1 MIISRYLLKEVL
13 AALLAVTVVL
23 LLIFLSNQLVRYLS
37 YAAAGK
43 IAAGFVLRL
52 MGFSI
57 PYLLALLLPLGL
69 YLGII
74 LAYGRLYADSELPV
88 MQAHGLSQRRLI
100 GVTFLLALVV
110 AGVVLFLMLIVNP
123 VIAQEKNKGI
133 AGSTIMD
140 TLRPGR
146 FQVLSDGKRVVYFEK
161 ISRNRL
167 QADNLFIAEEQKPVD
182 DEANSAWIVVSAARG
197 AQEKLLPTQQNFIV
211 SREGFRYAG
220 TPGENAYSIVKFSK
234 YAVRIPAPVLSSAHE
249 EAAAIPTHRLWHK
262 RGEPLNAAELQW
274 RLSLPLSALVL
285 TLLAVPLAQT
295 RPRQS
300 RYSNL
305 LPAILLY
312 IVYINLLLVA
322 RNWVEIKMVPM
333 VIGMWWVHALIL
345 GLAGCILA
353 ARSRYH
359 LRAFSFNGKRAV
371 LRNREGAA

>member
-13 AALLAVTVVL
+13 AALCAVTIVL

-43 IAAGFVLRL
+43 IAAEFVVRLLGFE
-52 MGFSI
+52 I

-88 MQAHGLSQRRLI
+88 MQAHGLSQTRLLSI
-100 GVTFLLALVV
+100 TLLLALAV
-110 AGVVLFLMLIVNP
+110 AGVVLFLMLMVNP

-146 FQVLSDGKRVVYFEK
+146 FQVLSGGKRVVYVEK
-161 ISRNRL
+161 ISRNRQ
-167 QADNLFIAEEQKPVD
+167 QADNLFIAEEQNPVN
-182 DEANSAWIVVSAARG
+182 EQANSAWIVVSAARG
-197 AQEKLLPTQQNFIV
+197 AQEKLLPTKQSFIV

-220 TPGENAYSIVKFSK
+220 TPGENAYSIIKFAK

-249 EAAAIPTHRLWHK
+249 EAEAIPTHRLWAK
-262 RGEPLNAAELQW
+262 RHDPASAAELQW
-274 RLSLPLSALVL
+274 RLALPLSVLVL

-300 RYSNL
+300 RYTNF

-322 RNWVEIKMVPM
+322 RNWVEIKMVPIA
-333 VIGMWWVHALIL
+333 VGMWWVHALV
-345 GLAGCILA
+345 LAGAGLVLLL
-353 ARSRYH
+353 RKRYH
-359 LRAFSFNGKRAV
+359 LRPFMSCSVHDTNGAGV
-371 LRNREGAA
+371 AP